1 MAINFIAD
9 GVKKP
14 KLKYRNIIVWLK
26 DIISISENCVGE
38 LTYIFCDDNY
48 LLDINN
54 RFLNHDYYTDI
65 ISFDYCRKN
74 RISGDFFISVDRV
87 SENAFLYCS
96 SVEEEFLRVIV
107 HGLLHLL
114 GFTDKSESEKDSMR
128 VLENKYLVMY
138 HNIENGSFK

>member
-65 ISFDYCRKN
+65 ISFDYCRNN